1 MDINWRND
9 NYNNNDKYPYQTILD
24 LHESNL
30 SPDVI
35 ASQLDISK
43 DDVINTLKSSQLDYQ
58 NKEKSIFEV
67 SSSPKQEMI
76 NSISDFDVENSIQD
90 IQKRIWSKLK
100 AKSIYNI
107 HIKDTQKL
115 LENIV
120 NTDVSL
126 VILYADLVSS
136 TKLSMNLPLK
146 RLVPII
152 QAFTQEMA
160 LIVDAYGG
168 YVFKFV
174 GDAILSFFFVA
185 EKNDLNLPCSKAIN
199 CGYSMIQVIKE
210 GINAILEEY
219 GYPELSIRIGIDVG
233 KNAVVKY
240 DVITNSNK
248 VNDEIPGKNNSK
260 MNNNNQSNRDIKT
273 NERKNPQFDILGYTI
288 NTASKMNQYA
298 KPNQIIIGSAVFDNL
313 NKDNKRN
320 FKKIHIDNESW
331 NYIDNSNGNVY
342 GLFCN

>member
-1 MDINWRND
+1 MHSGNID
-9 NYNNNDKYPYQTILD
+9 NHLFQNQTIVNLY
-24 LHESNL
+24 ESGIP
-30 SPDVI
+30 PDVI
-35 ASQLDISK
+35 ASQLDVKTVDVMDTLTNRQK
-43 DDVINTLKSSQLDYQ
+43 DIER
-58 NKEKSIFEV
+58 KEKSV
-67 SSSPKQEMI
+67 MDASSTPKIGMI
-76 NSISDFDVENSIQD
+76 HLDSVFDVESAIKET
-90 IQKRIWSKLK
+90 QKRIWRELKVEPKFSIPLESSKG
-100 AKSIYNI
+100 
-107 HIKDTQKL
+107 L
-115 LENIV
+115 LEKFV
-120 NTDVSL
+120 NTNVVL

-248 VNDEIPGKNNSK
+248 VNDEIPVKNNSK

-273 NERKNPQFDILGYTI
+273 NERKNPLFDILGYTI

-298 KPNQIIIGSAVFDNL
+298 KPNQIIIGSAVFD
-313 NKDNKRN
+313 
-320 FKKIHIDNESW
+320 
-331 NYIDNSNGNVY
+331 
-342 GLFCN
+342 